1 MMVAQLKAVQ
11 QHGGDVRLARLNTR
25 GQRLF
30 GLMKL
35 QFTFE
40 TFDGA
45 AQAVRSFAGRPSA
58 T

>member
-1 MMVAQLKAVQ
+1 
-11 QHGGDVRLARLNTR
+11 LNTR

-40 TFDGA
+40 TFDSDV
-45 AQAVRSFAGRPSA
+45 QAVRSFAGRPSA